1 MADLDN
7 LLAHWRAEPSVGGNV
22 THWHQEPAR
31 PGAFH
36 PLPPEIHPAVAA
48 AFARLGYGQL
58 YSHQAAAWER
68 LHAGENIAVVTGT
81 ASGKTLCYNLP
92 VLDALLRD
100 TEARALYLFPTK
112 ALAYDQSNELDTWLE
127 SMEQKAAI
135 PFSTYDGD
143 TPTHQRSAIRR
154 RARLL
159 ISNPDMLHHGILPN
173 HTAWAEFLGNLKFVV
188 IDEMHTYRGV
198 FGSHVANVLRR
209 LSRILKFYGA
219 RPLFVLASATIA
231 NPGELAARLIERPVT
246 VIDQDGAPRGPRHF
260 LIYNPSVINAE
271 LGLRASLFQE
281 SVRLASDLLAYDV
294 QTILFGRTRRMV
306 EVMLKTLRESSHA
319 EQDAVRG
326 YRGGYLVA
334 ERRAIEAGLRSGQVR
349 GVVAT
354 TALELGVD
362 IGGMG
367 AAVLAGY
374 PGSIAATWQQA
385 GRAGRGSSTALSI
398 LVASSNP
405 LDQFL
410 ARHPQ
415 YILGRSPEHAL
426 INPDN
431 LIILLSHLRC
441 AAFEL
446 PFSKGDNFGT
456 VPSAD
461 VEEFLKVLAE
471 GGELHVSGGKYF
483 WMSEQ
488 QPSQDVSLRGAGSDS
503 VVIQVATDKGWAL
516 VGEVDPNGAQRLV
529 HREAIYIHDGATY
542 FVDKLDLDEH
552 VAYLRPI
559 EADYYTMPQTRS
571 TVSLVDEK
579 TQAPVAAGSKHFG
592 ELNITEEVYGF
603 LKIQWSGNEMPGGG
617 QLDMPPME
625 LNTFGYWVALEETA
639 IERLRQRGLWSNDPN
654 EYGANWPAQRDATRA
669 RDNYICQV
677 CGALENGRPH
687 DVHHKQPFRSFT
699 SFKEANRMENLI
711 TLCSSC
717 HRRAETIV
725 RIRSGLAGLSFVLQ
739 HLAPLYLMCDPRDLG
754 VYSDP
759 KADFSGG
766 MPVVVVF
773 DQLGNALGF
782 SQKLFELHAELMR
795 SAYDL
800 VKECDCADGCPSCVG
815 PGGELG
821 KGSKRETLALLEELI
836 GKQSADS
843 EASATHVAKSSS
855 AI

>member
-1 MADLDN
+1 MDN
-7 LLAHWRAEPSVGGNV
+7 LESLLARWRAEPGVGGNV
-22 THWHQEPAR
+22 THWQLVPAR
-31 PGAFH
+31 PGEFR
-36 PLPPEIHPAVAA
+36 PLPTAIHPAVAA
-48 AFARLGYGQL
+48 AFAKLGYSQL
-58 YSHQAAAWER
+58 YSHQAAAWDH
-68 LHAGENIAVVTGT
+68 LHAGKNIAVVTAT

-100 TEARALYLFPTK
+100 TEGRALYLFPTK

-127 SMEQKAAI
+127 AMDQKTAI
-135 PFSTYDGD
+135 PVSTYDGD
-143 TPTHQRSAIRR
+143 TPTHQRSAIRK

-173 HTAWAEFLGNLKFVV
+173 HTAWAEFFGHLRYIV

-209 LSRILKFYGA
+209 LQRLLKFYGA
-219 RPLFVLASATIA
+219 SPLFVLASATIA
-231 NPGELAARLIERPVT
+231 NPGELAQRLIEQPVT
-246 VIDQDGAPRGPRHF
+246 VIDRDGAPRGPRHF
-260 LIYNPSVINAE
+260 LIYNPPVVNAE

-281 SVRLASDLLAYDV
+281 SVRLAADLLAYNV

-319 EQDAVRG
+319 QQDEVRG

-367 AAVLAGY
+367 ASVMAGY
-374 PGSIAATWQQA
+374 PGSVAATRQQA
-385 GRAGRGSSTALSI
+385 GRAGRGAAAALSL

-410 ARHPQ
+410 ARHPE

-446 PFSKGDNFGT
+446 PFSKGESFGS

-461 VEEFLKVLAE
+461 VEEFLRVLAE
-471 GGELHVSGGKYF
+471 GGEVNASGGKYF
-483 WMSEQ
+483 WMAEQ
-488 QPSQDVSLRGAGSDS
+488 QPAQSVGLRGAGTDS
-503 VVIQVATDKGWAL
+503 VVIQAATDKGWAL

-529 HREAIYIHDGATY
+529 HPQAIYIHDGATY
-542 FVDKLDLDEH
+542 FVDKLDLEES

-559 EADYYTMPQTRS
+559 EADYYTMPQARS
-571 TVSLVDEK
+571 TVSLVEEK
-579 TQAPVAAGSKHFG
+579 TQEPVAAGSKHFG
-592 ELNITEEVYGF
+592 ELNITEEIYGF

-617 QLDMPPME
+617 DLDLPPME
-625 LNTFGYWVALEETA
+625 LNTFGYWVELEEAA
-639 IERLRQRGLWSNDPN
+639 IARLRERGLWSNDPN
-654 EYGANWPAQRDATRA
+654 EYGANWPAQRDAVRA
-669 RDNYICQV
+669 RDNYTCQV
-677 CGALENGRPH
+677 CGAPENGRPH
-687 DVHHKQPFRSFT
+687 DVHHKQPFRSFI
-699 SFKEANRMENLI
+699 SFREANRIENLI
-711 TLCSSC
+711 TLCSNC

-759 KADFSGG
+759 KADFADG

-782 SQKLFELHAELMR
+782 SQKLFELHAELML
-795 SAYDL
+795 SAFQL
-800 VKECDCADGCPSCVG
+800 VSECACVDGCPSCVG

-821 KGSKRETLALLEELI
+821 KGSKRETLALLEELTVKTI
-836 GKQSADS
+836 
-843 EASATHVAKSSS
+843 
-855 AI
+855 

>member
-1 MADLDN
+1 MDN
-7 LLAHWRAEPSVGGNV
+7 LESLLAHWRAEPSIGGNV
-22 THWHQEPAR
+22 THWHQRPAK
-31 PGAFH
+31 PAAFQ
-36 PLPPEIHPAVAA
+36 PLPNEIHPAVAA
-48 AFARLGYGQL
+48 AFAKLGYSQL
-58 YSHQAAAWER
+58 YSHQAAAWDH
-68 LHAGENIAVVTGT
+68 LQAGRHIAVVTGT

-100 TEARALYLFPTK
+100 LEARALYLFPTK
-112 ALAYDQSNELDTWLE
+112 ALAYDQRYEIESWLDA
-127 SMEQKAAI
+127 MEQRSAI
-135 PFSTYDGD
+135 PVSTYDGD
-143 TPTHQRSAIRR
+143 TPAHQRSAIRR

-173 HTAWAEFLGNLKFVV
+173 HTAWAEFFGRLRFVV
-188 IDEMHTYRGV
+188 VDEMHTYRGV

-209 LSRILKFYGA
+209 LSRILTFYGA

-231 NPGELAARLIERPVT
+231 NPRQLAERLIEQPVT
-246 VIDQDGAPRGPRHF
+246 VIDVDGAPRGPRHF
-260 LIYNPSVINAE
+260 LIYNPPVVNAE

-281 SVRLASDLLAYDV
+281 SVRLASDLLSHNV

-319 EQDAVRG
+319 GQDEVRG

-354 TALELGVD
+354 TALELGID

-374 PGSIAATWQQA
+374 PGSVAATWQQA
-385 GRAGRGSSTALSI
+385 GRAGRGADAALSL

-410 ARHPQ
+410 ARHPE
-415 YILGRSPEHAL
+415 YILGRTPEHAL

-446 PFSKGDNFGT
+446 PFSKGENFGS

-461 VEEFLKVLAE
+461 VEEFLKLLAE
-471 GGELHVSGGKYF
+471 SGELHVSGGKYF

-488 QPSQDVSLRGAGSDS
+488 QPAQSVGLRGAGSDS
-503 VVIQVATDKGWAL
+503 VVIQAATDKGWAL

-529 HREAIYIHDGATY
+529 HPEAIYIHDGATY
-542 FVDKLDLDEH
+542 FVDKLDLEEH

-571 TVSLVDEK
+571 TVSLVEEK
-579 TQAPVAAGSKHFG
+579 IQAPVAAGSKHFG
-592 ELNITEEVYGF
+592 ELNITEEIYGF
-603 LKIQWSGNEMPGGG
+603 LKLQWSGSEMPGGG
-617 QLDMPPME
+617 DLDLPPME
-625 LNTFGYWVALEETA
+625 LNTFGYWVTLEEAA
-639 IERLRQRGLWSNDPN
+639 IQRLRQRGLWTNDPN
-654 EYGANWPAQRDATRA
+654 EYGANWPAVRDTVRA
-669 RDNYICQV
+669 RDNFTCQV
-677 CGALENGRPH
+677 CGAAENGRSH
-687 DVHHKQPFRSFT
+687 DIHHKQPFRSFT
-699 SFKEANRMENLI
+699 SVKEANRPENLI
-711 TLCSSC
+711 TLCPNC

-759 KADFSGG
+759 KADFADGL
-766 MPVVVVF
+766 PVVVVF

-795 SAYDL
+795 SAYQL
-800 VKECDCADGCPSCVG
+800 VNECACVDGCPSCVG

-821 KGSKRETLALLEELI
+821 QGSKRETLALLEELT
-836 GKQSADS
+836 GES
-843 EASATHVAKSSS
+843 
-855 AI
+855 